1 MSNLKIGLWIKIGDF
16 TGYSIEWWSN
26 TANVETYCVIK
37 FCHFTIVR
45 TLEVGDLEPDLHD
58 NARGS
63 NNDLSCEGQVFL
75 IIFAQSVRKG
85 PTPSLCYQILL
96 K

>member
-1 MSNLKIGLWIKIGDF
+1 MVVK
-16 TGYSIEWWSN
+16 
-26 TANVETYCVIK
+26 ANKCRDLLCSKV
-37 FCHFTIVR
+37 CHFTIVW